1 MGKLVLEV
9 PVAIDMKLKAR
20 NIPEAIKKLTQLKW
34 PHPSKSRQKSRQ
46 KNMVKR
52 IRKFRG
58 IAKYKDIE
66 RSKDEWYHQ

>member
-34 PHPSKSRQKSRQ
+34 LHLSKSRQ

>member
-34 PHPSKSRQKSRQ
+34 PHPSKSRQK
-46 KNMVKR
+46 NMVKR